1 MTGRRLLHDTPY
13 PNPLDAESGPE
24 TQWTRNNVGEAFPG
38 VVTPL
43 HYDFVVRA
51 GELGIRGAYAERGAI
66 TEEEAAESDVADERV
81 MAAFKGRLAV
91 NVDTMCAFGDR
102 VSATAAAEIEF
113 GLLGFVRDDVAS
125 ATRRPTGTRDR
136 RARSRSCAPGSSARA
151 PGAYADGGAASGA
164 PSTAP
169 DVLADVAGA
178 RPTGGARPP
187 TASSRARS

>member
-1 MTGRRLLHDTPY
+1 MAADDDAPY
-13 PNPLDAESGPE
+13 PNPLDATSGPT

-66 TEEEAAESDVADERV
+66 TAEEAAESDVADERV

-102 VSATAAAEIEF
+102 VSETAAAEIEF
-113 GLLGFVRDDVAS
+113 GLLGFVREDV
-125 ATRRPTGTRDR
+125 TRHPSTDRHALIAERDAEV
-136 RARSRSCAPGSSARA
+136 RAGIDARA
-151 PGAYADGGAASGA
+151 QGLYADVEDFWRAA
-164 PSTAP
+164 TAP
-169 DVLADVAGA
+169 EVLADVAGA
-178 RPTGGARPP
+178 PDRWRDGPRPG
-187 TASSRARS
+187 SSRAPS